1 TILMEE
7 NMKIL
12 IIDDEPIVR
21 RAISKAAQ
29 HKGHNVEN
37 AQDGEEGLAKWLDM
51 DPDIVFL
58 DIFMP
63 KLTGPQL
70 LKKIPTPRAAKVIL
84 MSAFSGIHDIK
95 SMSQDGADLFIEKP
109 FHDIFQVIET
119 AENLIKV
126 KSNG

>member
-1 TILMEE
+1 
-7 NMKIL
+7 MKIL
-12 IIDDEPIVR
+12 VIDDEPIVR
-21 RAISKAAQ
+21 RAIARAAQ
-29 HKGHNVEN
+29 SKGHVVID
-37 AQDGEEGLAKWLDM
+37 AQDGEEGLAKWLDA

-70 LKKIPTPRAAKVIL
+70 LKKIPVPRSAKVIL
-84 MSAFSGIHDIK
+84 MSAFSGIHDVN

-119 AENLIKV
+119 AENLTRIN
-126 KSNG
+126 SNG